1 MINNAKRRLSF
12 VLEVDYAI
20 QKTEEIHKHMLIQE
34 KKEDVNLYPRVN
46 QGGSKKFAFRKQLN
60 RTSSIISSST
70 SSDGNQYFLAR
81 DLSIVKQPSEKEE
94 QTRYE

>member
-46 QGGSKKFAFRKQLN
+46 QGGPKKFAFRKQLN
-60 RTSSIISSST
+60 RTSSIISTST
-70 SSDGNQYFLAR
+70 
-81 DLSIVKQPSEKEE
+81 
-94 QTRYE
+94 